1 MAKNRLRVIPLGGSG
16 EVGRNMWVLEYGEEI
31 VLLDCGVMF
40 PEAEMLGVDLVL
52 PDITY
57 LREQKDKIQAILLTH
72 GHEDHIGALPHLIA
86 DLGFPPIYGTPLT
99 MGMVTGKLKE
109 HRLLDRTTLV
119 RFESSEKFTVG
130 SFTIEPFHVAHSIPQ
145 DSSTTAE

>member
-86 DLGFPPIYGTPLT
+86 HLRVQPIYGTPLT
-99 MGMVTGKLKE
+99 SGMGTGKPKE
-109 HRLLDRTTLV
+109 DRPLDPPTLV

-130 SFTIEPFHVAHSIPQ
+130 
-145 DSSTTAE
+145 